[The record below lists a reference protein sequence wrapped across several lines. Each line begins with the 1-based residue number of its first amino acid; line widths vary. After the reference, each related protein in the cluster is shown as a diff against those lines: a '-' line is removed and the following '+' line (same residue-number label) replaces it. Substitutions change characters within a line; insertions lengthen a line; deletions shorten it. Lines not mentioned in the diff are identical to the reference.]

1 MNHRMIA
8 ACAQLKNW
16 QMRWPCS
23 VPLQEVTSLKLLGNH
38 GYINQPV
45 AQQYISTWPLF
56 TASLPGRPHFFGL
69 HMTSF
74 FVALPFHTLLST
86 QIFKSGKLTDKGRP
100 RNEASHVTRII
111 KCWLLPHCPDEIVH
125 QFSSAILVTNL
136 SVSSLSL
143 FLSS

>member
-1 MNHRMIA
+1 MNCMIA

-45 AQQYISTWPLF
+45 AQQYISTWPLY
-56 TASLPGRPHFFGL
+56 SLTSRLPPFFGL
-69 HMTSF
+69 HMTRF
-74 FVALPFHTLLST
+74 FVALPFHMLLST
-86 QIFKSGKLTDKGRP
+86 QIFKSGKLTDKRRP

-111 KCWLLPHCPDEIVH
+111 KCWLLPHCQDEIVH